1 MSTNCRDWILAN
13 SLAGMG
19 VELWD
24 RMKGRLEGGLM
35 AGGTSVGGGPYG
47 GVERGGRSVASAI
60 VGTWLREAVG
70 TTMGKKDRKRRRD
83 KLGAVELKRE

>member
-1 MSTNCRDWILAN
+1 M
-13 SLAGMG
+13 
-19 VELWD
+19 
-24 RMKGRLEGGLM
+24 
-35 AGGTSVGGGPYG
+35 
-47 GVERGGRSVASAI
+47 ASAI